1 MCTLLCIIDG
11 RWQTLANVH
20 LLVWHAFPLALPWLQ
35 RTPTQE
41 GEKAGSAD
49 GEDLVPCQSI
59 RCADGEC
66 ILFWC
71 AFAVLARGCRVHGL
85 LGKGASLDLFMQ
97 AHAPG
102 RDFDAG
108 QDSMH
113 MRGLA
118 ENLLPAACSAL
129 ACI

>member
-1 MCTLLCIIDG
+1 MFAGLSCGGVDTKYIYIYIYIYQFREVSVWLGFDSHEAVYFLLLRGTCSRSAESYDSVCTLLCIIDG

-59 RCADGEC
+59 RCTDGEC
-66 ILFWC
+66 IPF
-71 AFAVLARGCRVHGL
+71 
-85 LGKGASLDLFMQ
+85 
-97 AHAPG
+97 
-102 RDFDAG
+102 
-108 QDSMH
+108 
-113 MRGLA
+113 
-118 ENLLPAACSAL
+118 
-129 ACI
+129 